1 MEPGKER
8 AFLMPNLLMLTDRS
22 IIVIDPKGELAIVTA
37 NYRRTVT
44 ANYRRTVTANYR
56 RTVTANYR
64 RTVSDVV
71 TLNPF
76 DVPRIGWSV
85 GSRPAKF

>member
-22 IIVIDPKGELAIVTA
+22 IIVIDPKGELA
-37 NYRRTVT
+37 
-44 ANYRRTVTANYR
+44 TVTANYR